1 MTLSDYTAIQP
12 SVVYSLLGIGSVL
25 LTWAL
30 FWNRARGRKRCPTCW
45 YDMAD
50 APSLVCPECGRDAR
64 SEERL
69 TKTRRR
75 KRWAA
80 CALFLLAGSY
90 AAHVGPAAHAR
101 GWPALVPTSI
111 AVFVAPLPDNT
122 NSAVWT
128 PLWREVHED
137 RDVAWWWQKRVL
149 LHRMA
154 ASYQEVFPVVRA
166 PESVERGHP
175 IEIQIGSP
183 WWVRSRDNSQIQA
196 TVAFGDG
203 SGALSIGVLRS
214 TLSCSMGLLHSKPI
228 TLTEQQDA
236 GMDRATVMI
245 DVALH
250 AWKGRFDPSRG
261 IWSASSDRDLWRQH
275 LRLQIKIVDP
285 SSVRDMALTPL
296 SRSAIPEDDA
306 RIQPVIVHVYCY

>member
-64 SEERL
+64 CEKRL

-80 CALFLLAGSY
+80 CALFLFAGSY

-101 GWPALVPTSI
+101 
-111 AVFVAPLPDNT
+111 
-122 NSAVWT
+122 
-128 PLWREVHED
+128 
-137 RDVAWWWQKRVL
+137 
-149 LHRMA
+149 
-154 ASYQEVFPVVRA
+154 
-166 PESVERGHP
+166 
-175 IEIQIGSP
+175 
-183 WWVRSRDNSQIQA
+183 
-196 TVAFGDG
+196 
-203 SGALSIGVLRS
+203 
-214 TLSCSMGLLHSKPI
+214 
-228 TLTEQQDA
+228 
-236 GMDRATVMI
+236 
-245 DVALH
+245 
-250 AWKGRFDPSRG
+250 
-261 IWSASSDRDLWRQH
+261 
-275 LRLQIKIVDP
+275 LQIKIVGS

-296 SRSAIPEDDA
+296 SRSVIPEDDA